1 MTSPPF
7 VQSALLKS
15 VKPSCM
21 SDSSNKRP
29 LLEVL
34 KCEMGPLK
42 QWVLK
47 QISVVSIIPK
57 FHTVLSI
64 NMMQNFMYKIT
75 KSILYI
81 RTRDV
86 GQRNAPA
93 MQEALGSMP
102 NTGEKIKI
110 KTLYKLSS
118 RCLYVA

>member
-1 MTSPPF
+1 MTPPPF

-47 QISVVSIIPK
+47 QISVVSIIAK

-86 GQRNAPA
+86 GQWNAPA

-102 NTGEKIKI
+102 STGK
-110 KTLYKLSS
+110 KLK
-118 RCLYVA
+118 